1 MSEISAYTDVVHPDL
16 TCFTFSSGM
25 KSADVMTI
33 LPKLAE
39 IPIDGFII
47 TKMDETTRIGDL
59 YTVMQETNLP
69 VLYMTDGQNITENIF
84 RPKSR
89 WLAERFVGT
98 DRRR

>member
-1 MSEISAYTDVVHPDL
+1 
-16 TCFTFSSGM
+16 
-25 KSADVMTI
+25 
-33 LPKLAE
+33 
-39 IPIDGFII
+39 
-47 TKMDETTRIGDL
+47 MDETTRIGDL

-98 DRRR
+98 DRRRVLE

>member
-1 MSEISAYTDVVHPDL
+1 MFYIFFWNEKCGCDD
-16 TCFTFSSGM
+16 
-25 KSADVMTI
+25 D

-98 DRRR
+98 DRRRVLE